1 MEKENHT
8 PNQKE
13 RRRSSRTPKPTTKAL
28 QYRSAL
34 QEHVGNRPRPT
45 KVLTSDDYKNL
56 KLVEKLME
64 ELKEKI
70 MAKQESTPGE
80 LEDKL
85 RKENQQKQE
94 AERSKRKREEEVAQA
109 LMKVDEEAA
118 AKANSQR
125 ELGSQLGDVVE
136 EKEARNK
143 AEKQKIDLNEELE
156 VEVQVIEG
164 G

>member
-34 QEHVGNRPRPT
+34 QENRPRPT

-143 AEKQKIDLNEELE
+143 AEKQKKDLNEELE
-156 VEVQVIEG
+156 VEGQVIEG